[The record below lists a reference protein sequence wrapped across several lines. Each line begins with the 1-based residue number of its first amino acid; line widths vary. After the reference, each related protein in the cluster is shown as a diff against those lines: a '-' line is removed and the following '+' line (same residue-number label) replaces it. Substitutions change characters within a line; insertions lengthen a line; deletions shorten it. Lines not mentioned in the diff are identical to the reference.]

1 MPIDRRKDLAPKQTI
16 FSEICLSAAIFLPQ
30 TLIFLYICGGGNC
43 SVFREHSLQISIS
56 IYTWPHR
63 EYLPFAHK
71 GHSTALAEQV
81 IMIVPDK

>member
-43 SVFREHSLQISIS
+43 SVFREHSVQISIS
-56 IYTWPHR
+56 IYNKGYPKR
-63 EYLPFAHK
+63 SKSKFYPFCKYL
-71 GHSTALAEQV
+71 
-81 IMIVPDK
+81 